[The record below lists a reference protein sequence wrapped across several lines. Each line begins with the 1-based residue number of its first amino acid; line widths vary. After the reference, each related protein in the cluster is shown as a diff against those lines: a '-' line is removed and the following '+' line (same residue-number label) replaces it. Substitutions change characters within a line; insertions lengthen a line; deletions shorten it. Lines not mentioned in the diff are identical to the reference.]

1 MVGFSVKDYLSLAFL
16 EKVGFLAV
24 VAYCS
29 IKKAR
34 TYSIKLDVG
43 GIQTDAKP
51 PVKRLGRYV
60 STQVIEIPSVNS
72 IFWISFFEIAEFFTG
87 TL

>member
-1 MVGFSVKDYLSLAFL
+1 MKDYLSLAFL

-34 TYSIKLDVG
+34 TCSIKLDVG

-51 PVKRLGRYV
+51 PVKRMGRSV
-60 STQVIEIPSVNS
+60 STQVIEIPSVNFFFLNF
-72 IFWISFFEIAEFFTG
+72 IF
-87 TL
+87 